1 MDYFLYFLNNL
12 EMMLYIT
19 VGVFLA
25 LSVLVAVLDKKISH
39 GIFFFLSLFV
49 LFIFF
54 LIAGFCALALG
65 YPMIMSVI

>member
-25 LSVLVAVLDKKISH
+25 LSVLVAVLDKKYLMGYS
-39 GIFFFLSLFV
+39 FFFLCSFYLY
-49 LFIFF
+49 FF
-54 LIAGFCALALG
+54 
-65 YPMIMSVI
+65 